1 MNKSKKAHGKI
12 ALDETGI
19 ALFLEAMSL
28 RKAKNITAL
37 DLRGI
42 SSVADWFI
50 VASARSTRQAGAIAD
65 AAEDF
70 LAERKRKPIGVVE
83 GKPEN
88 QWILLDYG
96 DVVIHVFFEAVRLR
110 FDLEGLWADAP
121 RIHPA
126 PVAGLDDD
134 DEDNDEDD
142 KAELSDDSQNGGD
155 SEEDDDDRFWKEERN
170 R

>member
-1 MNKSKKAHGKI
+1 MNNSKRAQSKKS
-12 ALDETGI
+12 LDETGI
-19 ALFLEAMSL
+19 APFLEAMTL
-28 RKAKNITAL
+28 RKAKNVTAL

-50 VASARSTRQAGAIAD
+50 IASARSTRQAGAIAD

-70 LAERKRKPIGVVE
+70 LAARKIKPIGVE

-110 FDLEGLWADAP
+110 FDLEGLWAEAP
-121 RIHPA
+121 RIYPA
-126 PVAGLDDD
+126 PGAGAGDG
-134 DEDNDEDD
+134 DEDEDGQDEDL
-142 KAELSDDSQNGGD
+142 APNQDDSETGG
-155 SEEDDDDRFWKEERN
+155 DDRFWKEERN